1 MSEFSLNSE
10 NYKAYFS
17 WDKYAEL
24 DKAQRK
30 ELIKF
35 SVDQISKEKGLKNVD
50 VRYFTDDP
58 SSRGS
63 CSQRFDEK
71 NRFVGHTLNLNDD
84 VL

>member
-50 VRYFTDDP
+50 VR
-58 SSRGS
+58 
-63 CSQRFDEK
+63 
-71 NRFVGHTLNLNDD
+71 
-84 VL
+84 